1 MAQLKAELRLKI
13 RRRQKPRKCLP
24 DSYFP
29 PSQAA
34 ASMAQKLSHHLDEL
48 SVLQQQLQVLQ
59 RSFEGHLHFFLR
71 MSSGEDDHSQIG

>member
-1 MAQLKAELRLKI
+1 
-13 RRRQKPRKCLP
+13 
-24 DSYFP
+24 
-29 PSQAA
+29 
-34 ASMAQKLSHHLDEL
+34 MAQKLSHHLDEL